1 MRRKLFFFLF
11 LAALPFLSHAQPAEF
26 SGIIYDAVSKL
37 PLAFVSVTLKGTNTG
52 TVTDIDGQFS
62 FNNLPVNAT
71 LVISYIGYKGREYKA
86 EKTATPVSIFM
97 ERISAEL
104 ETVIVSS
111 NENPAHRIIKLLQRN
126 KKRNDPEQQP
136 SFKYNAY
143 TIAALAAGN
152 RFWNMNRGDSSKR
165 KDQKQPMD
173 QVNKLAEK
181 AKDTSGNKLGALL
194 AKRFRENY
202 LLVTESY
209 TERIFKFP
217 GQTKETVL
225 ATKFSGLKNATFG
238 VTTSNFQPFGFYK
251 DYLVMNNISYVSP
264 VIDGSISMYKFRLK
278 ENIPHE
284 KDTTFI
290 ISFEPRAGKNLTG

>member
-126 KKRNDPEQQP
+126 KKSLRLNTMPIP
-136 SFKYNAY
+136 LRHWRRA
-143 TIAALAAGN
+143 T
-152 RFWNMNRGDSSKR
+152 
-165 KDQKQPMD
+165 
-173 QVNKLAEK
+173 V
-181 AKDTSGNKLGALL
+181 SG
-194 AKRFRENY
+194 
-202 LLVTESY
+202 
-209 TERIFKFP
+209 I
-217 GQTKETVL
+217 
-225 ATKFSGLKNATFG
+225 
-238 VTTSNFQPFGFYK
+238 
-251 DYLVMNNISYVSP
+251 
-264 VIDGSISMYKFRLK
+264 
-278 ENIPHE
+278 
-284 KDTTFI
+284 
-290 ISFEPRAGKNLTG
+290 